1 MQSCM
6 LITNK
11 ATQVAS
17 YLEHRS
23 ILRVVEEYRSLSEID
38 LEKLA
43 IIDVDKFMYIYYS
56 SKDSD
61 LSLRADM
68 NKLRNLMNSAF
79 FHISE
84 ALFILVDN
92 ENPVLED
99 LIKSALRDTDIING
113 KLEIIQHTGSL
124 MLSDVGKYV
133 SGSASGQTTSSTYK
147 EVYIREADKEEQERF
162 MNTSAG
168 LTSVLPVL
176 TDMAT
181 MYTQRASV
189 EAVSS
194 GRVVSEVSNR
204 PNNVKGFTH
213 NITEARGTISAFIV
227 SGDRWSESYKAVD
240 YLLKYYKNIGKRCLV
255 VNIDSMIKIEDYI
268 DKCNTYTLM
277 DIRLIVS
284 PAEMISTINI
294 RYDQIMYV
302 IEFLGNIQG
311 IEEYIFYTNPGNFK
325 NIVKFIKQ
333 LSNNY
338 HSMFVVHNTEDSI
351 VNYLDLGMSV
361 DALFINFEIL
371 SKEFD
376 LKKYKEDLK
385 NSIVAVFPNEDVDY
399 SEFYALSIGGDKF
412 V

>member
-61 LSLRADM
+61 LSLRSDM

-92 ENPVLED
+92 DNPVLED
-99 LIKSALRDTDIING
+99 LIKSALRDTDVING

-133 SGSASGQTTSSTYK
+133 SGSASGQTTTSTYK

-162 MNTSAG
+162 MNNSAG

-194 GRVVSEVSNR
+194 GRVVREVSNR
-204 PNNVKGFTH
+204 PISVKGFTH
-213 NITEARGTISAFIV
+213 NITEAKGTISAFIV

-255 VNIDSMIKIEDYI
+255 VNIDSMIRIEDYV

-302 IEFLGNIQG
+302 IEFLSNIQG

-338 HSMFVVHNTEDSI
+338 HSIFVIHNTEDSI